1 MNKELIKKRKEELT
15 ANLAKEH
22 SMREQITTALK
33 QNEANIQALGGA
45 MQDLEYWEQQLIEV
59 KAESMKET
67 KKVEK
72 LEKVK

>member
-15 ANLAKEH
+15 ANLEKEH